1 MEATTDTKST
11 ITLCDRANSQL
22 QSTIFQCSHHHQ
34 LCSSSLAK
42 QDPAPAEVPHCH
54 CCYCWNAPPT
64 ASMCSLPLLD
74 LHKHSASINEWQWQ
88 WCFPHGGIQCHTFA
102 SYTLPCQMPLC
113 QSTPLLPSVTRQHR
127 VMGYW
132 WEGSPSAAT
141 PPPFA
146 SDITAQH
153 NKLRDITFVAA
164 LIHNSRG
171 SVQHINCWTLMLFF
185 PVDELGCRTRSQCQ
199 RLSQVWFC
207 TT

>member
-1 MEATTDTKST
+1 MKRLFFNIVTTIS
-11 ITLCDRANSQL
+11 
-22 QSTIFQCSHHHQ
+22 QSTQMSR
-34 LCSSSLAK
+34 LRRSLFHG
-42 QDPAPAEVPHCH
+42 V
-54 CCYCWNAPPT
+54 T
-64 ASMCSLPLLD
+64 AVHGCLEHSLSFTSFSPLLKCTTHC
-74 LHKHSASINEWQWQ
+74 LTVLTSTVWSPSTFSRFNVGECQWELL
-88 WCFPHGGIQCHTFA
+88 FLHGGIQWHTFT
-102 SYTLPCQMPLC
+102 SSTLPCQTPIC
-113 QSTPLLPSVTRQHR
+113 QNAPLLPSVTWQQHI
-127 VMGYW
+127 MEYW
-132 WEGSPSAAT
+132 WEGSPSATT